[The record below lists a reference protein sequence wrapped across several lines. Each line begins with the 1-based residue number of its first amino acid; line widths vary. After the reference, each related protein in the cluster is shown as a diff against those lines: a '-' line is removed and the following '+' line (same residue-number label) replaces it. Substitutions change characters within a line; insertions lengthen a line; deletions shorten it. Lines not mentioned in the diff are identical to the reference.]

1 MTSVIE
7 LASLLEESQQ
17 EQQMSL
23 LTLLMGQMMV
33 VVGGEGVVRV
43 RLQSPLSWEP
53 VYGQDEFPLAIYSS
67 LSASVALIKSSFL
80 W

>member
-23 LTLLMGQMMV
+23 QTLLMGQVMV
-33 VVGGEGVVRV
+33 VVGGEGVVGV
-43 RLQSPLSWEP
+43 RLQSSLSWEP
-53 VYGQDEFPLAIYSS
+53 VYGQHLQIHSS
-67 LSASVALIKSSFL
+67 LSASVALIKLSFI